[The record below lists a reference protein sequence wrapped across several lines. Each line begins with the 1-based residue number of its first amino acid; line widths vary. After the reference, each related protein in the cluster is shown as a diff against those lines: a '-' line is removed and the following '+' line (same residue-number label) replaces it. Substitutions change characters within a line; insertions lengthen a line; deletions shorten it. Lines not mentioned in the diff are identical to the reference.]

1 MGRAIK
7 VILSVVAALAIIII
21 AVYFALPP
29 FLKSFLVKN
38 LSENLHRE
46 VALKQ
51 ITINPL
57 RLTVTLDS
65 FQVKDA
71 GAADTFVGF
80 DRLFLNID
88 TFSIF
93 RRALILKEIRLT
105 NPTVRVTRRD
115 DGSYN
120 FSDLI
125 PKTDETAEKKSQPL
139 QFSLNNI
146 HIENGSVDFWDGPK
160 KIAHKVRE
168 INVSVPFISNMAHY
182 VDEYV
187 DPYLSANINGGLYVL
202 QGKTKPFEDSRES
215 VFDIDIKD
223 LNIPYYLSYV
233 PFKMNFKMLSGL
245 LSTKTSVSFIQYRD
259 KKPAITIKGDTT
271 LKDLAVDEEG
281 KQRLLRIP
289 MLQVSAASLEPL
301 TSVYH
306 FSKIAVSS
314 PELIIRRNK
323 AGKLNLLSLIPP
335 QKEVKKK
342 DEAPMIMKIDDLGI
356 DDGKIQFFDA
366 LPSME
371 GRFDISGLSL
381 KGSHLSTERN
391 TKANISLSMRL
402 DKTGVVA
409 VAGPLG
415 LDPLSAN
422 LTVNVKS
429 VKLLGLQPYVDEK
442 LKVSITDGKVSMSG
456 RISLQAVEKNN
467 LKASYAGNI
476 LIANFATVDKING
489 DGLLKWNS
497 LFFKNVRAG
506 YNPLYLRVSDI
517 SLADFYARL
526 IVLPDGTINLQ
537 HITEEQ
543 AVVKP
548 KTTVSDKNTT
558 EQAVEKPKRT
568 VSDKNT
574 TQEADKP
581 MKDIQIGALS
591 LQNGTIDFQDRHIKP
606 NYAAKLV
613 EIGGRVSGI
622 SSMASKTA
630 DVDLRGKLNNSAPL
644 EIAGRIHPF
653 PDNLFLD
660 LKAVFK
666 DMDLSPL
673 SPYSGK
679 YAGYSIRKG
688 KLSFD
693 LQYLIV
699 EKKLDAKN
707 KIFLNQFNFGDRV
720 ESPQATKLPV
730 KLAVALLQDRKGDI
744 DLDIPVTGSL
754 NDPQFSVWQIV
765 FKVIGNLIAKAATA
779 PFAILG
785 SLFGHGEELSYI
797 EFDGG
802 SSSMGG
808 AALKKMETLIKAL
821 HERPGLKLDIEGH
834 VDIEKD
840 REGLMRNQFI
850 AKLKAQKLK
859 ELIRHGQKAV
869 SVDDVQI
876 NEDEY
881 KRYLTLAYDAEKFP
895 KPRTALG
902 MKKSLPV
909 PEMEKLMMTNIKVSD
924 SDLRLLASQRAIQTQ
939 SLLLKDGT
947 ISADRIFV
955 VEPKTIAAEKKEKA
969 KNSRVDFLLK

>member
-1 MGRAIK
+1 MARAIK
-7 VILSVVAALAIIII
+7 VILSVVAVLVVIVI
-21 AVYFALPP
+21 AAYFVLPP
-29 FLKSFLVKN
+29 ILKTFLVKT

-51 ITINPL
+51 ISINPL
-57 RLTVTLDS
+57 RLTVTVDS
-65 FQVKDA
+65 LQVKDP
-71 GAADTFVGF
+71 GAPDTFIGF

-88 TFSIF
+88 SLSLF

-105 NPTVRVTRRD
+105 NPVIRVTRRE

-125 PKTDETAEKKSQPL
+125 PQEDKAAEKKSQPL

-160 KIAHKVRE
+160 KTAHKARE
-168 INVSVPFISNMAHY
+168 INISVPFISNMAY
-182 VDEYV
+182 YADEYV
-187 DPYLSANINGGLYVL
+187 APYLSANINGGLYVL

-245 LSTKTSVSFIQYRD
+245 LSTKTSVSFIQHRD
-259 KKPAITIKGDTT
+259 KKPSITIKGDTT

-301 TSVYH
+301 TSGYH

-342 DEAPMIMKIDDLGI
+342 DEAHMILKIDDLGI
-356 DDGKIQFFDA
+356 EDGKIQFFDA
-366 LPSME
+366 LPPRE
-371 GRFDISGLSL
+371 GRFDIRGLSL
-381 KGSHLSTERN
+381 KGSHISTERN
-391 TKANISLSMRL
+391 TKANISLAMRL
-402 DKTGVVA
+402 DKTGVIT
-409 VAGPLG
+409 VAGPVG
-415 LDPLSAN
+415 VDPLSAN
-422 LTVNVKS
+422 LTINVNS
-429 VKLLGLQPYVDEK
+429 VNLLGLQPYVDDK
-442 LKVSITDGKVSMSG
+442 LKVSITDGKVSTSG
-456 RISLQAVEKNN
+456 RISLQAVDKDN

-476 LIANFATVDKING
+476 LIANFATVDKVNG

-497 LFFKNVRAG
+497 LFFKNVQAG

-517 SLADFYARL
+517 SLADFYARV

-537 HITEEQ
+537 NLVE
-543 AVVKP
+543 
-548 KTTVSDKNTT
+548 
-558 EQAVEKPKRT
+558 EQAVEKPKAT
-568 VSDKNT
+568 LPDKKT
-574 TQEADKP
+574 TERADKP
-581 MKDIQIGALS
+581 LKDIQIGALS
-591 LQNGTIDFQDRHIKP
+591 LQGGIIDFQDRYIKP

-613 EIGGRVSGI
+613 EIGGSVSGI

-630 DVDLRGKLNNSAPL
+630 DVDLRGKLDYSAPL
-644 EIAGRIHPF
+644 EITGRIHPF
-653 PDNLFLD
+653 PENLFID
-660 LKAVFK
+660 LKVGFK

-693 LQYLIV
+693 LQYLIA
-699 EKKLDAKN
+699 EKKLDSKN
-707 KIFLNQFNFGDRV
+707 KIFLNQFIFGDRV

-730 KLAVALLQDRKGDI
+730 KLAVALLKDRKGDI
-744 DLDIPVTGSL
+744 DLDIPVTGST
-754 NDPQFSVWQIV
+754 NDPQFSVWRIV
-765 FKVIGNLIAKAATA
+765 VKVIGNLIEKAATA
-779 PFAILG
+779 PFAMLG
-785 SLFGHGEELSYI
+785 SLFGHGEELSYV
-797 EFDGG
+797 EFDDG
-802 SSSMGG
+802 SSSIGG
-808 AALKKMETLIKAL
+808 ASSKKVETLIKAL
-821 HERPGLKLDIEGH
+821 HERPGLRLDIEGH

-840 REGLMRNQFI
+840 KEGLKRNQFS

-869 SVDDVQI
+869 SVDEVQI
-876 NEDEY
+876 KDDEY
-881 KRYLTLAYDAEKFP
+881 KRYLTLAYAAEKFA

-902 MKKSLPV
+902 IKKSLSV
-909 PEMEKLMMTNIKVSD
+909 PEMEKLMMTHLTVSD
-924 SDLRLLASQRAIQTQ
+924 SDLRLLASQRAIQIE

-955 VEPKTIAAEKKEKA
+955 VEPKTLAPEKKEKA
-969 KNSRVDFLLK
+969 KNSRVDFRLK